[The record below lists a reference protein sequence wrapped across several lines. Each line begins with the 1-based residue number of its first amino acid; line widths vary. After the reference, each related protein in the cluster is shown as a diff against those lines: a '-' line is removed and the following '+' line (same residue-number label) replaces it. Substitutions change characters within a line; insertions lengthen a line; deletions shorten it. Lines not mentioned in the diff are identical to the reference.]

1 MRNFLDIDLINSS
14 DLKQI
19 IAEAIIRKN
28 KRKKLTNGEIDQD
41 QPLKNLI
48 IAMLFETPSTR
59 TRVSFDVAVRQL
71 GGQSLIMNSEE
82 MQLGRGESIADTSKV
97 LSKYVDLIM
106 LRCLS
111 HESLEEMAKFSSVPV
126 VNGLTNK
133 SHPCQVLADLMT
145 FIEKKGDLKG
155 KKFVW
160 YGDYNNVTQSWVHA
174 SAKFNFHLTI
184 SCPKNIDLD
193 RNAIVASNATG
204 GNVVLIHDP
213 EEAANEADCV
223 ITDVWVSM
231 GDTLNK
237 KNVDNKNKLESLFP
251 YKVTNELMK
260 KTNDALFMHCLPA
273 YRGKEVDAN
282 VIDGKNSVVWQE
294 AENRL
299 HVQKSILLWCY
310 KK

>member
-14 DLKQI
+14 DLNQI
-19 IAEAIIRKN
+19 IDQAIIRKN
-28 KRKKLTNGEIDQD
+28 KRRGLYNGEVDTD
-41 QPLKNLI
+41 KPLKNLI
-48 IAMLFETPSTR
+48 LAMLFEIPSTR
-59 TRVSFDVAVRQL
+59 TRVSFDVAIRQL
-71 GGQSLIMNSEE
+71 GGQSLIMNSDQ
-82 MQLGRGESIADTSKV
+82 MQLGRGESIADTSRV
-97 LSKYVDLIM
+97 LSNYVDLIM

-111 HESLEEMAKFSSVPV
+111 HESLLDMATFSSVPV
-126 VNGLTNK
+126 INGLTDR

-160 YGDYNNVTQSWVHA
+160 YGDFNNVTRSWVHA
-174 SAKFNFHLTI
+174 SAKFNFNLII

-193 RNAIVASNATG
+193 KNAIDHSNSSG
-204 GNVVLIHDP
+204 GNVVLINNP
-213 EEAANEADCV
+213 EEAAIKADCI

-231 GDTLNK
+231 SDTLNK
-237 KNVDNKNKLESLFP
+237 NKLDYFVP
-251 YKVTNELMK
+251 YKVTESLMQR
-260 KTNDALFMHCLPA
+260 TNDALFMHCLPA

-299 HVQKSILLWCY
+299 HVQKSILLWCN